1 MTLTEPL
8 STPCLFFWDR
18 LWELLGEKYLS
29 DKTFLPGLDMEKAVR
44 TVTFVDA
51 AEMLCE
57 KFGFGSAED
66 IYKLMYDFCVD
77 IYRNEATFKPGAKEI
92 KEGDSFIKLIDEI

>member
-1 MTLTEPL
+1 M
-8 STPCLFFWDR
+8 
-18 LWELLGEKYLS
+18 GEKYLS
-29 DKTFLPGLDMEKAVR
+29 DKTFRPGLDMEKAVR

-66 IYKLMYDFCVD
+66 IYKLIV
-77 IYRNEATFKPGAKEI
+77 
-92 KEGDSFIKLIDEI
+92 